1 MVSIII
7 NDTVL
12 QSQLAVRR
20 CVFSAVTGEG
30 CADQMLFELA
40 LDTLLR
46 FDKHL
51 LIITMS
57 QVLSKS

>member
-1 MVSIII
+1 MM
-7 NDTVL
+7 L
-12 QSQLAVRR
+12 LLELQLALGL
-20 CVFSAVTGEG
+20 FAFPAVIGEG

-40 LDTLLR
+40 LDILLR

-57 QVLSKS
+57 QVLSKR